1 MCVCVLV
8 VLVCRNFG
16 FDEVYVDI
24 PQRIAKATKEA
35 GIKKLIHVSHLNA
48 DIRSSSKYLRS
59 KVGFCGVEP
68 SIPLMNKMFY
78 SFYQSVF
85 LNSNV

>member
-68 SIPLMNKMFY
+68 SI
-78 SFYQSVF
+78 S
-85 LNSNV
+85 